1 MKKFLIAVLAAVLA
15 AAALPA
21 GDLEDVKAL
30 VLKDWQLAAEGK
42 FSECLALRAP
52 DFTDTNDGIT
62 ADYEQT
68 RWQLVSLDGKHP
80 EEFLLFLATLKFEGA
95 KIPPETMATIRE
107 EARKPEFIKH
117 YETACPQFASLI
129 KNEAAFQLKTL
140 KIVDAEVDGDSAS
153 VVARY
158 ERREGK
164 SAVPRLQNLSLRRID
179 GAWKIGRI
187 VDKSDETSPN
197 KEKMR

>member
-15 AAALPA
+15 AAVLPA

-68 RWQLVSLDGKHP
+68 R
-80 EEFLLFLATLKFEGA
+80 
-95 KIPPETMATIRE
+95 
-107 EARKPEFIKH
+107 
-117 YETACPQFASLI
+117 
-129 KNEAAFQLKTL
+129 
-140 KIVDAEVDGDSAS
+140 
-153 VVARY
+153 
-158 ERREGK
+158 
-164 SAVPRLQNLSLRRID
+164 
-179 GAWKIGRI
+179 
-187 VDKSDETSPN
+187 
-197 KEKMR
+197 